1 MIYNLSYL
9 LSYFNLI
16 ACYFNLGVE
25 FITVKLGYHHSYL
38 YQYSLRSLLSNSDL
52 PQLYAISE
60 SIKKTDGVYV
70 NTNSTTHWDKWGW
83 CEIAGRLHRRPATRL
98 NSIIVLVLLVLL
110 RNTGWWLETF
120 FARALWWRLDFGGG
134 AG

>member
-60 SIKKTDGVYV
+60 SIKRKWMEYMLTRTLQTTGTNGVGV
-70 NTNSTTHWDKWGW
+70 
-83 CEIAGRLHRRPATRL
+83 RLRGGC
-98 NSIIVLVLLVLL
+98 IV
-110 RNTGWWLETF
+110 
-120 FARALWWRLDFGGG
+120 APQLD
-134 AG
+134 